1 MQNVFTRVEGSQ
13 CKSLHTIR
21 CKTPS
26 AISLPLYTH
35 SAESTRPAARVK
47 TTRKYSSL
55 VLSVVCC
62 LIVEVSCWLVSE
74 YREYHHNHHHH
85 HYRSLPHHFH
95 CHHHHHIRILNAKY
109 FRGIRRAASDLCH
122 QFNAFYTEEEVSQRF
137 SPNLF

>member
-1 MQNVFTRVEGSQ
+1 MQNVFTRVVEGSQ

-35 SAESTRPAARVK
+35 SVESTRPAARVK

-74 YREYHHNHHHH
+74 YREYHHNHRHHRSLHH
-85 HYRSLPHHFH
+85 HYH
-95 CHHHHHIRILNAKY
+95 CHHHHRHHHH
-109 FRGIRRAASDLCH
+109 H
-122 QFNAFYTEEEVSQRF
+122 QTPVSVFKVLIFANYLSNCNCTIFYSLT
-137 SPNLF
+137 PLKIK